1 MVLFVI
7 LNIVVVLIVL
17 AFDLHQ
23 NHYQSFRFSSVLLAI
38 AMNSFINQILL
49 SKITFIS
56 LAAMFMFIVWT
67 ILHFYLDHHY
77 SPYKVHQQK
86 FLMTIFTFMVSIGL
100 IITYQTGDQSYYMSV
115 PFVAPTIFIFGG
127 ILFFSSTFHSPRYQS
142 FYQKIKVR
150 RPVWVGTLFMLIG
163 ITTLSTLTPLW
174 YIIIFIYFGFFVVIN
189 LEKLYKN

>member
-1 MVLFVI
+1 M
-7 LNIVVVLIVL
+7 NIVVIFIVL
-17 AFDLHQ
+17 AFDLHK

-38 AMNSFINQILL
+38 AINSVINQILL

-67 ILHFYLDHHY
+67 ILHFYLDHQV

-86 FLMTIFTFMVSIGL
+86 FLMTIFTIMVSIGL

-115 PFVAPTIFIFGG
+115 PFAAPTIFIFGG
-127 ILFFSSTFHSPRYQS
+127 ILFFSSTFHSPRYES

-150 RPVWVGTLFMLIG
+150 HPVWEGTLFMLIG
-163 ITTLSTLTPLW
+163 LVTLSILTPLW
-174 YIIIFIYFGFFVVIN
+174 YIIVIIYFGFFVVIN

>member
-7 LNIVVVLIVL
+7 LNNVVIFIVL
-17 AFDLHQ
+17 AFDLHK

-38 AMNSFINQILL
+38 AINSVINQILL

-56 LAAMFMFIVWT
+56 LAAMFMLIVWT
-67 ILHFYLDHHY
+67 ILHFYIDHQA
-77 SPYKVHQQK
+77 SPYKVYQQK
-86 FLMTIFTFMVSIGL
+86 FLMTIFTIMVSIGL

-115 PFVAPTIFIFGG
+115 PFAAPTIFIFGG
-127 ILFFSSTFHSPRYQS
+127 ILFFSSTFHSPRYES

-150 RPVWVGTLFMLIG
+150 HPVWEGTLFMLIG
-163 ITTLSTLTPLW
+163 LVTLSILTPLW
-174 YIIIFIYFGFFVVIN
+174 YIIVIIYFGFFVVIN